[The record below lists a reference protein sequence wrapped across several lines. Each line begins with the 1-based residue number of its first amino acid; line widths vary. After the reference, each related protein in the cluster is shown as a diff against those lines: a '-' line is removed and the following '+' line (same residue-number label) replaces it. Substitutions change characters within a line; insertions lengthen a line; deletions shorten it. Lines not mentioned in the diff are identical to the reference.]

1 MELVYPFPLHTYV
14 CPIHMYV
21 AIAKVLGGKVSEP
34 RRDDGNRRR
43 ITNVDR
49 LSSGRPN
56 ARPLFNSP
64 PTCGRTERI
73 SRRDGRRLSRL
84 EIQSVLSATLPDR
97 QGECKGKTAD
107 GNITR
112 LFSRE
117 DVRSRDF
124 SGSLAGRNAI
134 PLCCSE

>member
-1 MELVYPFPLHTYV
+1 MYLSPLHTYV

-49 LSSGRPN
+49 LSSGRSN

-84 EIQSVLSATLPDR
+84 EIQSVLSAMFSTDRGNARVKPQTEISPDLASLLAR
-97 QGECKGKTAD
+97 RNGVAISAGE
-107 GNITR
+107 TR
-112 LFSRE
+112 FR
-117 DVRSRDF
+117 F
-124 SGSLAGRNAI
+124 AI
-134 PLCCSE
+134 QNN